1 MRKIKR
7 KRKDWRNDLV
17 TALTLRLGRVSL
29 ACQRR
34 GGALLPPPKRPV
46 LPHAARRN
54 VSCAAR
60 YGSGNAPHRT
70 ARIAFTTGTFSPPVN
85 CRFSP
90 GNLGRIDSGAAQHR
104 RRRGLTREANPP
116 RKPEVVRTLHLRE
129 LGRECSRR
137 PEKTPHLVAGIRPV
151 PASTVLNPPSVSS
164 ATRQLSINP

>member
-1 MRKIKR
+1 MAERLSHCPDPTTR
-7 KRKDWRNDLV
+7 AR
-17 TALTLRLGRVSL
+17 LTCLPTGWSWHSCRR
-29 ACQRR
+29 QRDP
-34 GGALLPPPKRPV
+34 AY
-46 LPHAARRN
+46 PHAARRN
-54 VSCAAR
+54 VSRAAPR
-60 YGSGNAPHRT
+60 PAAAGIHRT

-129 LGRECSRR
+129 LRRECSRR
-137 PEKTPHLVAGIRPV
+137 PEKTLHLDAGIRPV